1 METKLLILDEPT
13 KGIDVGSK
21 SEIYNIIMEFARQ
34 GISVIFISSELPEV
48 LNISDRIIVMHN
60 GKITGELMREEATEE
75 KVLMLSMMETEG
87 KQ

>member
-1 METKLLILDEPT
+1 M
-13 KGIDVGSK
+13 
-21 SEIYNIIMEFARQ
+21 
-34 GISVIFISSELPEV
+34 